1 MVLTLSRAMQT
12 KGSAGEPLPTVFH
25 CLAREGVH
33 VRRGQLTLIAAAPGV
48 GKSLVSLA
56 LSIKAGVP
64 ALYFSA
70 DTDQDTMTN
79 RAAAM
84 VTEWRVEDIERAKAQ
99 GLTEVINAKLEHVSH
114 VRMDFDANPS
124 LTHLEGNLKAFEMVY
139 GEFPALVVIDNVS
152 NVDNE
157 SGEGGMVSLE
167 TSFDFLHQLA
177 RDTGA
182 AVVLLHHVT
191 GDYDDGTKPVPL
203 SGLRGKVSKVPEL
216 ILTLHRIDGDSESGH
231 RRLGVSPVK
240 NRTGKSDPSGY
251 WFVTLEVD
259 LERMGVAG

>member
-1 MVLTLSRAMQT
+1 MFTLSRAMRS
-12 KGSAGEPLPTVFH
+12 KGTAGEPLPTVFH

-48 GKSLVSLA
+48 GKSLISLCLTVNA
-56 LSIKAGVP
+56 KVP

-84 VTEWRVEDIERAKAQ
+84 VTGWRVVDIEQAKQQ
-99 GLTEVINAKLEHVSH
+99 GLTETINTQLDKVAH

-124 LTHLEGNLKAFEMVY
+124 LTHLEGNLRAFEMVY

-157 SGEGGMVSLE
+157 SGEGGIPSLE

-216 ILTLHRIDGDSESGH
+216 ILTLHRTAGDSDTGV
-231 RRLGVSPVK
+231 RRLGISPVK

-251 WFVTLEVD
+251 WFLTVDVD
-259 LERMGVAG
+259 LERMGVRG

>member
-1 MVLTLSRAMQT
+1 MFTLSRAMRS
-12 KGSAGEPLPTVFH
+12 KGTAGEPLPTVFH
-25 CLAREGVH
+25 CLAHEGVH

-48 GKSLVSLA
+48 GKSLISLC
-56 LSIKAGVP
+56 LTVKAGVP

-84 VTEWRVEDIERAKAQ
+84 VTGWRVVDIEQAKQQ
-99 GLTEVINAKLEHVSH
+99 GLTETINAQLEKLMF
-114 VRMDFDANPS
+114 VRMDFDATPS
-124 LTHLEGNLKAFEMVY
+124 LTYLEGNLKAFEMVY
-139 GEFPALVVIDNVS
+139 GEFPALIVIDNVS

-157 SGEGGMVSLE
+157 SEGGIPGLE

-216 ILTLHRIDGDSESGH
+216 ILTLHRTGGDSETGL
-231 RRLGVSPVK
+231 RRLGISPVK
-240 NRTGKSDPSGY
+240 NRTGKSDPSGF
-251 WFVTLEVD
+251 WFLTVDVD
-259 LERMGVAG
+259 LERMGVRG

>member
-1 MVLTLSRAMQT
+1 MRN
-12 KGSAGEPLPTVFH
+12 KGTAGEPLPTVFH

-33 VRRGQLTLIAAAPGV
+33 IRRGQLTLIAAAPGV
-48 GKSLVSLA
+48 GKSLISLTLA
-56 LSIKAGVP
+56 VRAGVP

-84 VTEWRVEDIERAKAQ
+84 VTQWRVSDIEQAKQQ
-99 GLTEVINAKLEHVSH
+99 GLTERINAQLEKLMF

-124 LTHLEGNLKAFEMVY
+124 LTYLEGNLKAFEMVY
-139 GEFPALVVIDNVS
+139 GEFPALIVIDNVS

-157 SGEGGMVSLE
+157 SGEGGTQSLE
-167 TSFDFLHQLA
+167 YSFDFLHQMA

-203 SGLRGKVSKVPEL
+203 SGLRGKVSKVPEC
-216 ILTLHRIDGDSESGH
+216 ILTLHRTGGDSESGL
-231 RRLGVSPVK
+231 RRLGISPVK
-240 NRTGKSDPSGY
+240 NRTGKSDPSGN
-251 WFVTLEVD
+251 WFLTVDID
-259 LERMGVAG
+259 LERMGVRG